1 MSDQRP
7 HRSPAAFRRALT
19 DRLRERTETSR
30 WTLAQLQ
37 RQIACD
43 RLLARLYAGDQ
54 GWVVKGALALLA
66 REIGVRATV
75 DIDVYR
81 EVAPKVAERNLCEAA
96 ARDLGD
102 WFRFEVG
109 ARRPMDGAAGG
120 VRLPVTAFVGP
131 AVWVDSTSTSSD
143 PTCA

>member
-1 MSDQRP
+1 M
-7 HRSPAAFRRALT
+7 
-19 DRLRERTETSR
+19 
-30 WTLAQLQ
+30 
-37 RQIACD
+37 
-43 RLLARLYAGDQ
+43 
-54 GWVVKGALALLA
+54 
-66 REIGVRATV
+66 RATV

-81 EVAPKVAERNLCEAA
+81 EVAPEVAERNLCEAA

-131 AVWVDSTSTSSD
+131 AVWVEFHFDVVGSD
-143 PTCA
+143 VRMTADPDDVPPLARIGMPAVEQHG